1 MNSSEITSSFISSQL
16 TKFHTE
22 QIDRNFKNTKYYILA
37 ILLAENSEKQTRK
50 KWLLSEGGDDY

>member
-50 KWLLSEGGDDY
+50 KWLLS